1 MEIKIK
7 SNANGAT
14 SIKLDDKEINGS
26 VKKLS
31 LVMEPLKRPTLNLEL
46 IPEKLLIEGES
57 YCKSED

>member
-7 SNANGAT
+7 SNANGTT
-14 SIKLDDKEINGS
+14 SIKLDNKEINGS

-46 IPEKLLIEGES
+46 MPEKLLIEGEG